1 MYRVIITD
9 TSCLILLEKIGE
21 LHLLQKL
28 FGTVFITPEIAE
40 EYGLLSLPSWIVV
53 QEPADKRYQLLLEY
67 IVDRGEASAI
77 ALATECNPSLLVVD
91 DLKARRLAKKFGLV
105 ITGTF
110 GIIIEAKA
118 NGFIPSVKL
127 ILKKIKQ
134 TNFRISE
141 DLEKEILKKSG
152 EL

>member
-9 TSCLILLEKIGE
+9 TSCLILLEKIRE
-21 LHLLQKL
+21 LHLLQQL

-40 EYGLLSLPSWIVV
+40 EYGLLLPSWIVV
-53 QEPADKRYQLLLEY
+53 QEPADKRYQSFLEY
-67 IVDRGEASAI
+67 VVDRGEASAI
-77 ALATECNPSLLVVD
+77 ALATEYHPSLLIVD
-91 DLKARRLAKKFGLV
+91 DLKARRLAKKFGLA

-118 NGFIPSVKL
+118 NGFIPSVKP
-127 ILKKIKQ
+127 ILKNIKQ